1 MVLTDHAVQC
11 DQHKK
16 SKLNVWFRFTLQKLQ
31 EVFLTVSFATKV
43 ALHYCSLV
51 IGFIRKF
58 MKNCFMSPCN
68 VLTNVLSVSKISG
81 YS

>member
-11 DQHKK
+11 DQQQK

-43 ALHYCSLV
+43 AAHYCSLV
-51 IGFIRKF
+51 VGLFVE
-58 MKNCFMSPCN
+58 S
-68 VLTNVLSVSKISG
+68 
-81 YS
+81 